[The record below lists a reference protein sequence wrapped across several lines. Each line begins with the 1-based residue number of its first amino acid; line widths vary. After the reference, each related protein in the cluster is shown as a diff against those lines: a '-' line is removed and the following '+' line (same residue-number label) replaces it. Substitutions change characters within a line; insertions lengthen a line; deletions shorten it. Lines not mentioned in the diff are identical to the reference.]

1 MALTLA
7 ERAHKLRQIK
17 VMARPLVCPLKK
29 DEFLFGPFASQLDI
43 QNTCDD
49 QIAEKEK
56 PKKRSQKNRVRRVKM
71 DSHKENAKKIS
82 RQTNGK
88 A

>member
-49 QIAEKEK
+49 QIAEKARKEK
-56 PKKRSQKNRVRRVKM
+56 PEKSSQK
-71 DSHKENAKKIS
+71 SENGFAQ
-82 RQTNGK
+82 RECEEN
-88 A
+88 